1 MWQMSLLL
9 KGILIGLLFGVPAGA
24 VGAMTVQRTLQ
35 AGPRAGL
42 LTGLGSSVADCFYAC
57 VGVFGL
63 TLVSDFLLKGQN
75 MIHMAGGCLIFGM
88 GVGLLCR
95 KDASVQKQDDGNPED
110 FGIFAGKRKNILGE
124 GFCIFLSSFAV
135 GITNPA
141 AILTF
146 LFAFSWL
153 GIQGKNSL
161 PEGCLLV
168 AGVFAGTYFWWGMLT
183 AGTQVLKKKAR
194 HIDLKKINKVFGV
207 LLSVIGLA
215 VFVGLFV

>member
-1 MWQMSLLL
+1 MWQMILLL

-24 VGAMTVQRTLQ
+24 VGAITVQRTLQ

-63 TLVSDFLLKGQN
+63 TLISDFLLKGQKI
-75 MIHMAGGCLIFGM
+75 IHLAGGCLIFGM
-88 GVGLLCR
+88 GAGLLCR
-95 KDASVQKQDDGNPED
+95 KDVSVQKQDDGNPEG
-110 FGIFAGKRKNILGE
+110 FGIFAGKRKNIPGE
-124 GFCIFLSSFAV
+124 GFCMFLSSFAV

-153 GIQGKNSL
+153 GIQGKSSL

-183 AGTQVLKKKAR
+183 AGTQILKKKAR
-194 HIDLKKINKVFGV
+194 YIDLKKINKVFGV

-215 VFVGLFV
+215 VLAGLFV

>member
-1 MWQMSLLL
+1 MWQMGFLL
-9 KGILIGLLFGVPAGA
+9 KGILTGLLFGVPAGA

-63 TLVSDFLLKGQN
+63 TLISDLLLQRQE
-75 MIHMAGGCLIFGM
+75 IIRLAGGCLIFGM
-88 GVGLLCR
+88 GVGLFC
-95 KDASVQKQDDGNPED
+95 KKGVSAQEQDE
-110 FGIFAGKRKNILGE
+110 GKRKNIFGE
-124 GFCIFLSSFAV
+124 GFGMFLSSFAV

-146 LFAFSWL
+146 LLAFSWL

-183 AGTQVLKKKAR
+183 AGTQILKKKAR
-194 HIDLKKINKVFGV
+194 YIDLKKVNKVSGV
-207 LLSVIGLA
+207 SLSVIGL
-215 VFVGLFV
+215 VVLIGLFV